1 MLKTLAAQIK
11 QYKKSTIL
19 TPIFAALEVV
29 MEVLIPMAM
38 ARLVKYGIDGGDTGA
53 IYRYGFLMMAMA
65 MLSLVF
71 GSVCAHTASHA
82 STGFAANLRDGM
94 YRNIQRFSFA
104 NIDKYSTAGLVTRM
118 TTDVTNVQNAFQMIT
133 RIAVRSPLTLIF
145 SMIAAFIINRGLAGV
160 FLIPLVLLG
169 VVLGLIIKRATHLF
183 DQVFKKYDDLN
194 ASVQENVSGIRVV
207 KAFVREDFED
217 KKFGKAAT
225 NVYNL
230 FVKAERIIAFNSPV
244 MMLTI
249 YGSVMALSWLGASL
263 VTGGSLD
270 VGDLTAMFTYVMN
283 MLMNLMMLS
292 MIFVMLTM
300 SAASA
305 RRIVEVLNEEPSLSN
320 PEQPL
325 ETVKDGS
332 IDFNHVMFKYHADGN
347 GDPILNDVD
356 LHIKS
361 GETVGIIGGTG
372 CGKSTLVSLISRLYD
387 ATEGSVEVGGVDV
400 KQIDPH
406 VLMDQV
412 AFVFQ
417 NSRLFK
423 ASILENVR
431 ASRPD
436 ATREQVLE
444 ALQASQCGDILEKL
458 PDGVDTQ
465 IGTEGTY
472 LSGGEQQRIALARA
486 ILKDA
491 PIVVLDEA
499 TAFADPENEVL
510 IQKAF
515 AVLTKGRTVIMIA
528 HRLSTVVGADKII
541 VLEEGRVAEH
551 GTHKE
556 LTAAGGLYARM
567 WADYNRAVQWKL
579 TGGSISEKEAE

>member
-38 ARLVKYGIDGGDTGA
+38 ARLVKYGIEGGDTGA

-145 SMIAAFIINRGLAGV
+145 SMIAAFVINPELAGV

-361 GETVGIIGGTG
+361 GETVGIIGGTII
-372 CGKSTLVSLISRLYD
+372 SSLLTCVWFEPY
-387 ATEGSVEVGGVDV
+387 
-400 KQIDPH
+400 
-406 VLMDQV
+406 VLMRYGIEEDWQKKLRRYFMDYIVRWVVV
-412 AFVFQ
+412 AGVSAVSYWIFQ
-417 NSRLFK
+417 LMPQTNFLWF
-423 ASILENVR
+423 
-431 ASRPD
+431 
-436 ATREQVLE
+436 
-444 ALQASQCGDILEKL
+444 
-458 PDGVDTQ
+458 
-465 IGTEGTY
+465 
-472 LSGGEQQRIALARA
+472 IAQGLIYTA
-486 ILKDA
+486 IFA
-491 PIVVLDEA
+491 AVVL
-499 TAFADPENEVL
+499 V
-510 IQKAF
+510 
-515 AVLTKGRTVIMIA
+515 VYGRTPEFQYLLEM
-528 HRLSTVVGADKII
+528 TVRKLKKKLRGGA
-541 VLEEGRVAEH
+541 
-551 GTHKE
+551 
-556 LTAAGGLYARM
+556 
-567 WADYNRAVQWKL
+567 
-579 TGGSISEKEAE
+579 